1 MPIWNKQ
8 SISPPLNEVAVS
20 ISLKL
25 TQFSNGNNVQD
36 AAASNI
42 DAFLWRDTC
51 VCSTQLNSPIW
62 KNRAYDNVKKQYS
75 GSIPFK
81 NYLKS
86 HKETLGQSS

>member
-51 VCSTQLNSPIW
+51 VCSTQLNSPIC
-62 KNRAYDNVKKQYS
+62 KKHSLLQ
-75 GSIPFK
+75 P
-81 NYLKS
+81 
-86 HKETLGQSS
+86 